1 MKKFAHEKAQIIFSA
16 TKFIFHFWSSCLKEA
31 SGPWKILIQ
40 WMPALEVTKQT
51 QQVNRSSFSFFTISH
66 SHTWI
71 HNGDFCSILCKKLCK
86 IHGCHYDIT
95 SSGKIDGQ
103 MLFERVFSRFYWL
116 ILHFFRIKIDQC
128 ENHSELLLLS
138 NTLRSHLGR
147 WQFFGLALY
156 STIVCIMEKR
166 VQKASAHQFCHW
178 MQYYNDMH
186 GFYAKI
192 SPLSTK

>member
-1 MKKFAHEKAQIIFSA
+1 MKSFLGWYDEKVCTWKGPNNIFSNK
-16 TKFIFHFWSSCLKEA
+16 KFIFHFWSSCLKEA

-71 HNGDFCSILCKKLCK
+71 YNGHFCPILCKRLHKL
-86 IHGCHYDIT
+86 HGCHYKIA

-103 MLFERVFSRFYWL
+103 MLFECIFPRFYWL

-156 STIVCIMEKR
+156 STSM
-166 VQKASAHQFCHW
+166 
-178 MQYYNDMH
+178 YY
-186 GFYAKI
+186 GKTRSKSI
-192 SPLSTK
+192 CPSILPLDAIL